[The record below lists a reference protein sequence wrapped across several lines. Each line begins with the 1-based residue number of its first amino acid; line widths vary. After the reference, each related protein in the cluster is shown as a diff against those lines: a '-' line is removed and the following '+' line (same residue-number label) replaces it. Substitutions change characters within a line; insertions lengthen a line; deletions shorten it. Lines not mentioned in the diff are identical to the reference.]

1 MNENSLKIPEEE
13 SADVNRAS
21 TDNTKAKI
29 NRTQRNNY
37 IQNIKFSLSIRGRIY
52 RLPLKCYP
60 SKISCTFPIP
70 HICQMADRSMFQLR
84 LQ

>member
-29 NRTQRNNY
+29 DRTQKNNDIQHIKQKTKNRTPRT
-37 IQNIKFSLSIRGRIY
+37 SL
-52 RLPLKCYP
+52 K
-60 SKISCTFPIP
+60 
-70 HICQMADRSMFQLR
+70 
-84 LQ
+84 